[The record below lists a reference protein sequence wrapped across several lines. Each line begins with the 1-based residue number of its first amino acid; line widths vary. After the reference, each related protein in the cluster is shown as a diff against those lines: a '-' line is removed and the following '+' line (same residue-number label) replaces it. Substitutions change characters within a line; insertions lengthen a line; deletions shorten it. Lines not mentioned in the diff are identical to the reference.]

1 MKIAFAVALVLVG
14 VVADYAIPPQKTVP
28 ERMLESVVV
37 VEQAS
42 GIVVY
47 SDDELALIL
56 TAFHVIAEKVD
67 IENNKIGDIIVSYRY
82 YVASEIVISEGYI
95 VTAITINQAKDLAL
109 LKIEPKRRLDYR
121 PIAKAIADPNLGDDI
136 WIASNPL
143 RNYRSLKKGMVSAV
157 KDRFNRYEQPEW
169 EIGGGV
175 IFGASGGGVFNE
187 DGELFGVISSVAMLR
202 TDCWETEELDE
213 KGEPQVECDF
223 VPIPYVGFITPPTS
237 IRQFL
242 LESDFSKYFEY
253 LQ

>member
-28 ERMLESVVV
+28 ERMLESVVI

-42 GIVVY
+42 GVVVY
-47 SDDELALIL
+47 SDDELALVL

-67 IENNKIGDIIVSYRY
+67 IESNEIGDIVVSYRY
-82 YVASEIVISEGYI
+82 YITSDIVISEGYM
-95 VTAITINQAKDLAL
+95 VTAVVLNQAKDLAL
-109 LKIEPKRRLDYR
+109 LKIEPKRRLEYR
-121 PIAKAIADPNLGDDI
+121 PISEADPHLGDDI

-143 RNYRSLKKGMVSAV
+143 SNYRSLKKGMISAV

-175 IFGASGGGVFNE
+175 IFGASGGGTFDEN
-187 DGELFGVISSVAMLR
+187 GELFGIISSVAMLR

-223 VPIPYVGFITPPTS
+223 IPISYVGFITPPTS

-253 LQ
+253 LK